1 MKIKKFDEA
10 FNNRTEGDYLPQEM
24 AFSDLMSDADTEDRF
39 NVTRS
44 YHPDQQDY
52 KFSKLVIYDFEIK
65 IGKWVNDGLRDV
77 KYTNPDELYEDFKK
91 RTDFTEEIYIA
102 CKRTQDEYP
111 DVKID
116 ITESWSVSSAF
127 TGNSLRFKI
136 KMFIR

>member
-10 FNNRTEGDYLPQEM
+10 FYNRTEGDYQPQEM
-24 AFSDLMSDADTEDRF
+24 AFADLMSDSDTEDRF
-39 NVTRS
+39 NVTRN
-44 YHPDQQDY
+44 YHPDIEDY

-65 IGKWVNDGLRDV
+65 IGKWVNDGLREV

-91 RTDFTEEIYIA
+91 RNDFTEEIYIA
-102 CKRTQDEYP
+102 CKRTQDQYP

-116 ITESWSVSSAF
+116 ITESWSVSSTF
-127 TGNSLRFKI
+127 TGNCLRFKI

>member
-10 FNNRTEGDYLPQEM
+10 FNNTTEGDYLPQEM
-24 AFSDLMSDADTEDRF
+24 AFSDLMSDADIENRF

-44 YHPDQQDY
+44 CHTNIKEYSFD
-52 KFSKLVIYDFEIK
+52 KLVTYYFTMKVGSWI
-65 IGKWVNDGLRDV
+65 NDGMRDV
-77 KYTNPDELYEDFKK
+77 KYTNPDEMYEDFKK
-91 RTDFTEEIYIA
+91 RSDFTEEIYIA

-116 ITESWSVSSAF
+116 ITEEWATSSW
-127 TGNSLRFKI
+127 GNHLRFNI